1 VNNQSIDIKNFI
13 ESIISAQKKAKKII
27 EHQINSEYDDSKII
41 SFFSLIEK
49 ESLYAN
55 SSVAEKVADY
65 LQLMNDEL
73 NYKNVDL
80 QDIKSIYENIIDM
93 NPYDIT
99 FYESLGW
106 YLHNVLD
113 QEEEA
118 KKVVNKGIM
127 IINSK
132 IADLKKQF

>member
-1 VNNQSIDIKNFI
+1 MNNQSIDIKNFI

>member
-1 VNNQSIDIKNFI
+1 MNNQSIDIKNFV

-27 EHQINSEYDDSKII
+27 EHQISSEYDDSKII
-41 SFFSLIEK
+41 SFFSLIET

-65 LQLMNDEL
+65 LQLMKDEI

-80 QDIKSIYENIIDM
+80 AEIKSIYENIIDM
-93 NPYDIT
+93 NPYDIS

-118 KKVVNKGIM
+118 KEVVNKGII

-132 IADLKKQF
+132 IEDLKKRF